1 VVLADEPTGELDTE
15 SGQQLMT
22 MLGELRAEEGTTVV
36 IVTHDLSLP
45 GPGHRIL
52 SLSDGKIISDE
63 RIAETGQNQSDEIA
77 SDRTS

>member
-1 VVLADEPTGELDTE
+1 
-15 SGQQLMT
+15 MT

-52 SLSDGKIISDE
+52 SLSDGKILSDE
-63 RIAETGQNQSDEIA
+63 RIGENGPTPSPKIA
-77 SDRTS
+77 TARPLSSEEFQT